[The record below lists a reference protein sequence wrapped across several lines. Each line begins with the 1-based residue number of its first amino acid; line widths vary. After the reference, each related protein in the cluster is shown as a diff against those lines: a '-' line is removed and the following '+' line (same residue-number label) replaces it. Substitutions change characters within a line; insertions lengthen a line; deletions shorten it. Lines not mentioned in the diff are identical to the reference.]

1 LFDKLI
7 IHSKTK
13 VMFKFEE
20 QENPSTGAIERVASF
35 TGKLISVAK
44 EALPNSNGKLYYP
57 ASVQFET
64 ANGLQTKSCMI
75 HKRNF
80 DYGMEV
86 GASYLGKVTLAPDA
100 NGKISPIIT
109 LSHLSNADRAT
120 LADFGL
126 DAEVTAS
133 ADLND
138 VK

>member
-1 LFDKLI
+1 
-7 IHSKTK
+7 
-13 VMFKFEE
+13 MFKFEE
-20 QENPSTGAIERVASF
+20 NENPSTGAIERVASF
-35 TGKLISVAK
+35 TGKLVSVAK
-44 EALPNSNGKLYYP
+44 EPLTNSVTGKFYYP

-75 HKRNF
+75 YARNY

-100 NGKISPIIT
+100 TGKISPIIT
-109 LSHLSNADRAT
+109 LSHLSNAERAT

-133 ADLND
+133 ADLDD